1 MHQNRQIIRYKL
13 GETMRK
19 QPYVTIT
26 HYKEREFYYLN
37 YAIQTEDGFIPKEIE
52 QFHESE
58 KEKFIERIRQLQK
71 EYPKHQVI
79 SLSLT
84 FNQVV
89 KDKEDPNKAC
99 AKIYKENYVIQ
110 DKIDI
115 GNLPV
120 TLYFSPFALL
130 YEEYKEKLDKDKLTL
145 LIGLFDRKLYIM
157 FATADKVKQSWIIGT
172 RGLTEKQIAN
182 RVSKSM
188 TAYYKI
194 AYKFADQVEMLVNDD
209 SPKLLKVLREEL
221 SMRIIPTQKTI
232 HYLLHH
238 MGSAQSY
245 FMSSFIK
252 SYLSVAQPQ
261 ERAKDEKKEI
271 PLPQPKESLEDIAL
285 NSLDDIRL
293 SSPADSKT
301 TVEPPKASFVDRA
314 KSTFSS
320 EGVLDKKVPVSLFSF
335 IPLLF
340 VLVAGGYFTMQDRAL
355 DNKMNLLSSQSLAQ
369 SNATLL
375 SMTSKDVFGAMGK
388 NAELQSA
395 TISTEDI
402 ELKGVVWGI
411 EPLRNSLDERFPNGE
426 FVIKPLENF
435 MTEFSFKSK
444 V

>member
-1 MHQNRQIIRYKL
+1 MKN
-13 GETMRK
+13 

-71 EYPKHQVI
+71 KYPKHQVI

-89 KDKEDPNKAC
+89 KDKEDPTKAC
-99 AKIYKENYVIQ
+99 AKIFKENYVIQ

-115 GNLPV
+115 GNVPV

-130 YEEYKEKLDKDKLTL
+130 YEEYKDKLDEKLTL

-157 FATADKVKQSWIIGT
+157 FATADKIQQSWIIGT
-172 RGLTEKQIAN
+172 RGLSEKQVAD
-182 RVSKSM
+182 RVYKSM
-188 TAYYKI
+188 KAYYKI
-194 AYKFADQVEMLVNDD
+194 SYKFADQVEMLVNDD

-221 SMRIIPTQKTI
+221 SMSILPTQKTI

-238 MGSAQSY
+238 MGAQQSR

-252 SYLSVAQPQ
+252 SYLSVAQPV
-261 ERAKDEKKEI
+261 ETSKVEKEKR
-271 PLPQPKESLEDIAL
+271 PLPNNESLEDIAI

-293 SSPADSKT
+293 KTPDDSKT
-301 TVEPPKASFVDRA
+301 TSQPPKTSFLGKE
-314 KSTFSS
+314 KSTLSS
-320 EGVLDKKVPVSLFSF
+320 SSGGVSDKKVPVSLFSF

-340 VLVAGGYFTMQDRAL
+340 VLVAGGYFAMQSKAL
-355 DNKMNLLSSQSLAQ
+355 EEKMNLISSQSLAQ
-369 SNATLL
+369 SNSTLL

-395 TISTEDI
+395 IISTDNI

-411 EPLRNSLDERFPNGE
+411 EPLRNSLDESFPHGE

>member
-1 MHQNRQIIRYKL
+1 MHENRERIRYKL
-13 GETMRK
+13 GETMQN

-26 HYKEREFYYLN
+26 HYKEREFYFLN
-37 YAIQTEDGFIPKEIE
+37 HAIQTKDGFIPKDIE
-52 QFHESE
+52 QFHESD

-71 EYPKHQVI
+71 KYPKNQVI

-84 FNQVV
+84 SNQVV
-89 KDKEDPNKAC
+89 KDRENPNKAC
-99 AKIYKENYVIQ
+99 AKIFKENYVIQ

-130 YEEYKEKLDKDKLTL
+130 YEEYKDKLDEKKLTL

-157 FATADKVKQSWIIGT
+157 FATADKIQQSWIIGT
-172 RGLTEKQIAN
+172 RGLSEKQVAD
-182 RVSKSM
+182 RVYKSM
-188 TAYYKI
+188 KAYYKI
-194 AYKFADQVEMLVNDD
+194 SYKFADQVEMLVNDD

-221 SMRIIPTQKTI
+221 SMKILPTQKTI
-232 HYLLHH
+232 HSLLHH
-238 MGSAQSY
+238 MGSEQSH
-245 FMSSFIK
+245 FISSFIK
-252 SYLSVAQPQ
+252 SYLSATQPQ
-261 ERAKDEKKEI
+261 GTLHSKGNIE
-271 PLPQPKESLEDIAL
+271 EDNAV

-293 SSPADSKT
+293 NTPLDVANGAEQSQSSLLD
-301 TVEPPKASFVDRA
+301 KATS
-314 KSTFSS
+314 SFSS
-320 EGVLDKKVPVSLFSF
+320 NRRDSERKVPVSLFSF

-340 VLVAGGYFTMQDRAL
+340 VLASGGYFVMQNSSLEEKR
-355 DNKMNLLSSQSLAQ
+355 NLIASQSLAQ
-369 SNATLL
+369 SNSSLL

-395 TISTEDI
+395 IISTDNI

-435 MTEFSFKSK
+435 MTEFSYKSK
-444 V
+444 I